1 MWITIGI
8 LILAAAFFVAGKVRS
23 DVVALCS
30 LIGLL
35 VFQIL
40 TPEEALSGFSNQV
53 VIMMVGLFVVGGAI
67 VQTGLAKMISSRIL
81 KLAGTSELR
90 LFLLV
95 MLVTSGI
102 GAFVSNTGTVALMLP
117 IVVSLANNA
126 GVSPRRLL
134 MPLAFAGSMGGMLT
148 LIGTPP
154 NLVIQD
160 ALTGAGYEPLGF
172 FTFLPVGVVC
182 VLTGTLVLLPLTKW
196 FLSDKGRRKEETVRN
211 KSLRQLV
218 EEYGLSSNLFRLQ
231 AVQRSP
237 IIGQT
242 VVGLDVR
249 RKYGLNILEMRRGE
263 VAQHRFLKSVTQ
275 KLASSDTAIEAG
287 LRRDWPTRR

>member
-102 GAFVSNTGTVALMLP
+102 GAFVSNTGDSGPDAAHRGKPSQQRRRQSAPTAH
-117 IVVSLANNA
+117 AA
-126 GVSPRRLL
+126 GLCREHGWHADAHRYAPQPRDTGRADGSRIRAAGLL
-134 MPLAFAGSMGGMLT
+134 HVPAG
-148 LIGTPP
+148 
-154 NLVIQD
+154 
-160 ALTGAGYEPLGF
+160 
-172 FTFLPVGVVC
+172 GVVC

-237 IIGQT
+237 IIGQNGSGAGRPT
-242 VVGLDVR
+242 QVWPSTSLR
-249 RKYGLNILEMRRGE
+249 CA
-263 VAQHRFLKSVTQ
+263 VAK
-275 KLASSDTAIEAG
+275 
-287 LRRDWPTRR
+287 WPSTGS

>member
-196 FLSDKGRRKEETVRN
+196 FLSDKGRRK
-211 KSLRQLV
+211 
-218 EEYGLSSNLFRLQ
+218 
-231 AVQRSP
+231 
-237 IIGQT
+237 
-242 VVGLDVR
+242 
-249 RKYGLNILEMRRGE
+249 
-263 VAQHRFLKSVTQ
+263 
-275 KLASSDTAIEAG
+275 
-287 LRRDWPTRR
+287 